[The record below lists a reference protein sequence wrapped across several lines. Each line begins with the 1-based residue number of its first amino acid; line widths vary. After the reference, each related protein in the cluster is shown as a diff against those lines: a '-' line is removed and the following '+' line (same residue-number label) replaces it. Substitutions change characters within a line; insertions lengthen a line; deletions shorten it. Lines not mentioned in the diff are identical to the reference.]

1 MKQDGHR
8 GTDPQPRR
16 RRGFAGPLGVSLV
29 LVALV
34 LLVGVGLYYGYGA
47 RARSQL
53 DRLNYIV
60 EDASLAPLAMGPVAL
75 VVAQPSSFGT
85 QPASG
90 QAPSAV
96 IAAHPDA
103 ASGPGPG
110 NRTSSDYLPL
120 AYAAA
125 YPGAQMHPKYWGHPM
140 WAGSDRFTYRES
152 GLPEGFRL
160 VSESDIITSP
170 GTAGNASRIRIPV
183 IEVDSA
189 VEELAILKMADSRT
203 YETPNNVVGHIP
215 QTPNPAEPGTGW
227 YFGHLESPIKGEGN
241 VFGKL
246 PEIPDHLRNGDPVY
260 VTIQGQGGELLYQV
274 TRTQVMP
281 QDALQL
287 HDLGGS
293 TIILVACV
301 PRLVYDHRLL
311 VTAKLVGV
319 SS

>member
-1 MKQDGHR
+1 MSG
-8 GTDPQPRR
+8 
-16 RRGFAGPLGVSLV
+16 
-29 LVALV
+29 LV
-34 LLVGVGLYYGYGA
+34 LLIGVGLYYGYGV

-53 DRLNYIV
+53 DRLNYSV
-60 EDASLAPLAMGPVAL
+60 EDTSLAPLATGPVA
-75 VVAQPSSFGT
+75 VVAAQTSPYAGG
-85 QPASG
+85 PYSG
-90 QAPSAV
+90 LAQSAD
-96 IAAHPDA
+96 ISAKPDA
-103 ASGPGPG
+103 PSGPGPMNG
-110 NRTSSDYLPL
+110 TEPGFLAP

-140 WAGSDRFTYRES
+140 WAGSDLFTYRES

-160 VSESDIITSP
+160 VSESDIIASP

-183 IEVDSA
+183 IGVDSA
-189 VEELAILKMADSRT
+189 VEELAILELGDSRA

-246 PEIPDHLRNGDPVY
+246 PEVPDHLRNGDPVY
-260 VTIQGQGGELLYQV
+260 VAIQGEDAELLYQV
-274 TRTQVMP
+274 TRTQVLP
-281 QDALQL
+281 QDELQL
-287 HDLGGS
+287 YDLGRS

-319 SS
+319 SN

>member
-1 MKQDGHR
+1 MKQAGHS

-16 RRGFAGPLGVSLV
+16 RRGFAGPLGVALV
-29 LVALV
+29 LVGLV
-34 LLVGVGLYYGYGA
+34 LLIGVGLYYGYGA

-53 DRLNYIV
+53 DRLNYTV
-60 EDASLAPLAMGPVAL
+60 EDASLAPLATGPVAA
-75 VVAQPSSFGT
+75 VAAQPSSFGT
-85 QPASG
+85 QPSSG
-90 QAPSAV
+90 RAPSA
-96 IAAHPDA
+96 ALA
-103 ASGPGPG
+103 ASTAASTVPGPG
-110 NRTSSDYLPL
+110 NGVSSDYLPL

-125 YPGAQMHPKYWGHPM
+125 YPGAQMHPKYWGQPI
-140 WAGSDRFTYRES
+140 WAGSDRFIYRES

-189 VEELAILKMADSRT
+189 VEELAILELPDSRA

-260 VTIQGQGGELLYQV
+260 VAIQGQGGELLYQV

-281 QDALQL
+281 QSELQL
-287 HDLGGS
+287 YDLGGS

-311 VTAKLVGV
+311 VTATLVGI